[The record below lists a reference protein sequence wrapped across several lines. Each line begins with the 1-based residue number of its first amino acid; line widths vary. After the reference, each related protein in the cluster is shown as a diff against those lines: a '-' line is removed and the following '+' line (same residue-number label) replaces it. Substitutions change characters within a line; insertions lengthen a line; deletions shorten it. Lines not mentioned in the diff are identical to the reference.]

1 MNSEQLNI
9 EFLKVKDAAY
19 RYVVSLLHNPTEAE
33 DLVQDLYEKLWR
45 RRLLLRQSGF
55 RSLALTSAR
64 NLALDRLRER
74 ERRRIVT
81 DIDEAVGEGVELGV
95 QSDEV
100 AIIRSIISSLPDRER
115 EVIHLR
121 DVEAMEFA
129 DIAEVVG
136 SNVAAVRMAHSRAR
150 QRVREEF
157 TKITNYGL

>member
-9 EFLKVKDAAY
+9 EFLNVKDAAY
-19 RYVVSLLHNPTEAE
+19 RYAVSLLHNPTEAE

-55 RSLALTSAR
+55 RSLVLTSAR

-74 ERRRIVT
+74 ERRRIIT
-81 DIDEAVGEGVELGV
+81 DIDEAVGQSVELRD

-100 AIIRSIISSLPDRER
+100 VHIKRIISSLPERER

-136 SNVAAVRMAHSRAR
+136 SNVAAVRMVHSRAR

>member
-9 EFLKVKDAAY
+9 EFLRVKDTAY
-19 RYVVSLLHNPTEAE
+19 RYAVSLLHNPAEAE

-55 RSLALTSAR
+55 RSLVLTSTR
-64 NLALDRLRER
+64 NMALDCLRER
-74 ERRRIVT
+74 ERRRLIT
-81 DIDEAVGEGVELGV
+81 DIGEATGQGVELKEP
-95 QSDEV
+95 SDEV
-100 AIIRSIISSLPDRER
+100 AIIKRIISSLPDRER

-121 DVEAMEFA
+121 DVEEMEFT
-129 DIAEVVG
+129 DIADVVG

-157 TKITNYGL
+157 SKIMNYGL

>member
-9 EFLKVKDAAY
+9 EFLRVKDAAY
-19 RYVVSLLHNPTEAE
+19 RYAVSLLHNSAEAE

-55 RSLALTSAR
+55 RSLVLTSTR
-64 NLALDRLRER
+64 NMALDCLRER
-74 ERRRIVT
+74 ERRRLIT
-81 DIDEAVGEGVELGV
+81 DIGEATGQGVELKEP
-95 QSDEV
+95 SDEV
-100 AIIRSIISSLPDRER
+100 AIIKRIISSLPDRER

-121 DVEAMEFA
+121 DVEEMEFT

-157 TKITNYGL
+157 SKIMNYGL